1 MDTDSPAQLADTGEK
16 LRDFLAP
23 VCDSLIE
30 KSPFTHVCPLVD
42 RGGQELSFVRK
53 AKDCD

>member
-30 KSPFTHVCPLVD
+30 KSLFTHACPLVGPGG
-42 RGGQELSFVRK
+42 RGLSLARK